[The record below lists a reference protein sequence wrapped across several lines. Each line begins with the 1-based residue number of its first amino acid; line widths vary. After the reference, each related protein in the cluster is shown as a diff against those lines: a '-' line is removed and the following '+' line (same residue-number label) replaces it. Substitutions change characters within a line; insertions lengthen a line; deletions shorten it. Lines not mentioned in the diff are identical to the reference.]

1 MSLSPATL
9 EALSAG
15 RTIDAIKQVRKETG
29 LGLKE
34 AKELVDIHLAAN
46 PDLLIARAPLSA
58 GQKTLGFLIAGIAVA
73 VIAYQVLVKK

>member
-29 LGLKE
+29 LGLKQ

-46 PDLLIARAPLSA
+46 PDLLTDRTPLSA
-58 GQKTLGFLIAGIAVA
+58 GQKTLGFLIAGITVA